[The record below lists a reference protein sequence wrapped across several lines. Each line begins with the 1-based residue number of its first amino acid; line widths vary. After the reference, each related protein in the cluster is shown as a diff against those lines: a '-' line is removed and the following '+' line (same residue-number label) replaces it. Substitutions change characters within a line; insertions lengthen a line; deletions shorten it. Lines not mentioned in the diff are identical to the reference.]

1 MINPVS
7 AAYSSHASQTA
18 QPAAAKAQPQPG
30 HSFPQDQVTLKST
43 GDADHDG
50 DSK

>member
-1 MINPVS
+1 MIHPVS
-7 AAYSSHASQTA
+7 AAYTNHAGQAA
-18 QPAAAKAQPQPG
+18 QPAASKANPQPTNQL
-30 HSFPQDQVTLKST
+30 PQDQVTLKST

>member
-7 AAYSSHASQTA
+7 AAHISNASQAA
-18 QPAAAKAQPQPG
+18 QPAASKAQPQPS
-30 HSFPQDQVTLKST
+30 HPLPQDQVTLKST